1 MTTQWLI
8 SLATEASDQPLDIDA
23 KEPFA
28 AVFEQLSAMTPGG
41 DAAVCQLIS
50 GAFGLPLFEDSAL
63 NSKSVRLVPES
74 IAQKYGCYPVA
85 DSGSHVTLAISN
97 PADDEA
103 IQAIGFAAGRT
114 PDLVIASPAQIKHL
128 IETGYDHP
136 HQGNALDTQTE
147 AHGQSDTG
155 FGVQGKNVSSKLANA
170 SAPTEK
176 LFLLILKEALNLHVS
191 DIHIQPFVGGAAVR
205 FRIDGVMRQIK
216 SMSIAVMSHLF
227 RHIKAIADL
236 DTTNARTPQ
245 DGRLTMTTE
254 SGQRDLR
261 LSFLPAEGGERLVIR
276 LLANAADTGGEMN
289 FSANDLRIIT
299 KTMQNTSGIIL
310 ATGPTGSGKTT
321 TLYSM
326 LRMLNHDTTNILSV
340 EDPVEIKMRGV
351 SQTSV
356 NPAQGLTFPAV
367 LRSMLRQDPDVILV
381 GEIRDGETA
390 ELAIRAALTGHLVLS
405 TLHTVDALST
415 ISRLVDLGI
424 SPILI
429 ADALRC
435 VLNQRL
441 VRQLCQTCKSAKT
454 EEQLTET
461 ERLFLSLTNDSP
473 AIFGAVGCSSCR
485 NTGYSGR
492 LPITQIWELNED
504 ARTIL
509 RNDPHNERA
518 LKEEADRR
526 GLRSLFESARDLIL
540 QGATSVDEAVRVIG
554 NSFWQ
559 ALGTEYLEVRAQGS
573 DEKPVKAT
581 EKLLLV
587 IEDDA
592 LRDRIASQLEAMDY
606 VVTALK
612 DSESAKTHIASGYP
626 VDLMLLDIESASAT
640 PMSQFDTLQ
649 SALAYIGITAVLL
662 IPEGAT
668 EVETLLELHQAT
680 DWLTKPVS
688 DEDITRKVVS
698 ALHRRHL

>member
-1 MTTQWLI
+1 
-8 SLATEASDQPLDIDA
+8 
-23 KEPFA
+23 
-28 AVFEQLSAMTPGG
+28 
-41 DAAVCQLIS
+41 
-50 GAFGLPLFEDSAL
+50 
-63 NSKSVRLVPES
+63 
-74 IAQKYGCYPVA
+74 
-85 DSGSHVTLAISN
+85 
-97 PADDEA
+97 
-103 IQAIGFAAGRT
+103 
-114 PDLVIASPAQIKHL
+114 
-128 IETGYDHP
+128 
-136 HQGNALDTQTE
+136 
-147 AHGQSDTG
+147 
-155 FGVQGKNVSSKLANA
+155 
-170 SAPTEK
+170 
-176 LFLLILKEALNLHVS
+176 
-191 DIHIQPFVGGAAVR
+191 
-205 FRIDGVMRQIK
+205 
-216 SMSIAVMSHLF
+216 
-227 RHIKAIADL
+227 
-236 DTTNARTPQ
+236 
-245 DGRLTMTTE
+245 LTMTTE

-289 FSANDLRIIT
+289 FSTNDHRIIT

-326 LRMLNHDTTNILSV
+326 LKMLNHDTTNILSV

-405 TLHTVDALST
+405 TLHTVDALSS

-441 VRQLCQTCKSAKT
+441 VRQLCQACKSAKT
-454 EEQLTET
+454 EDQLTET

-473 AIFGAVGCSSCR
+473 TIFGAVGCSSCR
-485 NTGYSGR
+485 NTGYLGR
-492 LPITQIWELNED
+492 LPITQIWEINED

-526 GLRSLFESARDLIL
+526 GLRSLFESAKDLIL

-559 ALGTEYLEVRAQGS
+559 ALGTEYLEVREQGS
-573 DEKPVKAT
+573 IEKPVKAT

-587 IEDDA
+587 IEDDI
-592 LRDRIASQLEAMDY
+592 LRRRIASQLEAMDY

-640 PMSQFDTLQ
+640 PMSHFDTLQ
-649 SALAYIGITAVLL
+649 SALAYIGITSVLL